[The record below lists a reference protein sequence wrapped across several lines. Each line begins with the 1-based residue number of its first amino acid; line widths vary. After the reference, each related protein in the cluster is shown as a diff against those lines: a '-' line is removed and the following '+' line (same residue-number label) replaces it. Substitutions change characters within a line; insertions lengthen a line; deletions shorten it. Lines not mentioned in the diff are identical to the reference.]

1 MKAMKKPRRVP
12 VQRLILTLVVYLILW
27 ASGAQAAGPLADVK
41 ALIEEVQNI
50 LQTKSEKSQRLELIE
65 KVEDRHLDFREMA
78 KRSLQSTWAGLN
90 RSQQDEFIEIF
101 SKLMKAHIAKHLDT
115 FAKTK
120 VEYQGETTHSEAS
133 EVQILVVRPND
144 KIPVKF
150 LLLHKLQGWMIYD
163 MNIDGM
169 SMADNFRTQFNTMI
183 RMRSYGELLHT
194 MKDRLMAECATR

>member
-1 MKAMKKPRRVP
+1 MKRTGTGSVP
-12 VQRLILTLVVYLILW
+12 VIGLILTIAVYLILW
-27 ASGAQAAGPLADVK
+27 ASGAQAAGSMEGVK
-41 ALIEEVQNI
+41 ALIEEVQGI

-65 KVEDRHLDFREMA
+65 KIEDHHLDFREMA

-120 VEYQGETTHSEAS
+120 VEYQGATTHSEAS
-133 EVQILVVRPND
+133 EVDILVVRPND

-150 LLLHKLQGWMIYD
+150 LLLHKPQGWMIYD
-163 MNIDGM
+163 MNIDGV
-169 SMADNFRTQFNTMI
+169 SMADNFRTQFGTMI
-183 RMRSYGELLHT
+183 RMRSYGELVRT
-194 MKDRLMAECATR
+194 MKDRLMAEHASR